1 MSFSKRESYT
11 KEGTM
16 VEPTKD
22 KEGTTTTKGKTGKRK
37 WLDRFVTFLSMG
49 GFILIIFL
57 IVAIW
62 IAISILTKGC

>member
-1 MSFSKRESYT
+1 
-11 KEGTM
+11 M

-37 WLDRFVTFLSMG
+37 WLDRFVTFLTMG
-49 GFILIIFL
+49 GFILILFLGVGIF
-57 IVAIW
+57 